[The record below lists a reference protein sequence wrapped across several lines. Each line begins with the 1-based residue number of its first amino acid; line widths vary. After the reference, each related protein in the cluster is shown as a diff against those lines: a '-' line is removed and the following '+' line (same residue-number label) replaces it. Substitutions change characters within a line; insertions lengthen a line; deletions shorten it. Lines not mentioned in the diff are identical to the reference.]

1 MRKKQN
7 SGSENTLRKVIDTTL
22 HPLNK
27 VMGRVKM
34 LYKLYI
40 PVILFVL
47 YSTFIQISFRDVEQT
62 VGVQLDEGST
72 VVEIGFTELT
82 NIQQSLT
89 DVGLSLMS
97 FQMSKDAS
105 EEEVLTKLENL
116 KDVLIEVKK
125 LLDSNYSVKSD
136 EAVLAIENII
146 SDIQRGE
153 ENFEENLEIINNH
166 IVELSGQGTDI
177 VLENLQT
184 IRQIIEEESSNAI
197 LFATIFGS
205 ITLILL
211 LYLAYL
217 IRTPLNILRDALLNL
232 SRGQLI
238 EDIETTE
245 RHEFK
250 SIFDATNA
258 ISKTL
263 DTFTTKLNGA
273 IDSIYGGVRTTGEE
287 TSTLT
292 HSFNDISDAIEENS
306 SLLIKNM
313 DDLNKEVEYIYD
325 SNKVMSKL
333 DQTTDALTSTFTTI
347 LGSIKTSKKDLE
359 DFVISSNQ
367 TLEQVNGANESVHNL
382 YAKINEI
389 TNMLVLIQQIAD
401 QTSLLA
407 LNASIEAARAGEQ
420 GKGFAVVAD
429 EVKQLATQSS
439 ESTKMIE
446 AIIGDVNTSAEEVV
460 KTMESMSQQIAGST
474 KGIDNI
480 FDSFRLIENSAG
492 ETSYIVE
499 TSRKDATN
507 LKVLLNMVTSSMQ
520 TLQESISVATTTNE
534 EITAAISD
542 SKGRI
547 KVIDEELIAA
557 KKEMEDLQEVASMIK
572 KIES

>member
-7 SGSENTLRKVIDTTL
+7 AGSENTLGKAIDTTL

-72 VVEIGFTELT
+72 VVEKGFTELT

-97 FQMSKDAS
+97 FQMSKDVS
-105 EEEVLTKLENL
+105 EGEVLPKLENL

-125 LLDSNYSVKSD
+125 LLDFNYSVNSD
-136 EAVLAIENII
+136 EAILAIENII

-153 ENFEENLEIINNH
+153 KANFEENLGIINNH

-184 IRQIIEEESSNAI
+184 IRQIIEEKSSNTI

-205 ITLILL
+205 ITLILM

-507 LKVLLNMVTSSMQ
+507 LKVLLNTVTSSIQ

-572 KIES
+572 K

>member
-1 MRKKQN
+1 MKKRQN
-7 SGSENTLRKVIDTTL
+7 SGLENTLRKVVDTTL

-34 LYKLYI
+34 LYKIYI

-47 YSTFIQISFRDVEQT
+47 YSTFVQISFRDVEKT

-97 FQMSKDAS
+97 FQLEKDVSA
-105 EEEVLTKLENL
+105 EEVLPKLENL
-116 KDVLIEVKK
+116 KDVLIEVEK
-125 LLDSNYSVKSD
+125 LLDSNYNVKSD

-146 SDIQRGE
+146 SNIQRGE
-153 ENFEENLEIINNH
+153 KANFEDNMEIITNR
-166 IVELSGQGTDI
+166 ITELSGQGTDI

-217 IRTPLNILRDALLNL
+217 IRTPLGILRDALLSL

-250 SIFDATNA
+250 SIFDATNS

-292 HSFNDISDAIEENS
+292 YSFNDISDAIEENS

-325 SNKVMSKL
+325 SNKMMSKL

-446 AIIGDVNTSAEEVV
+446 AIIGDVNISAKEVV
-460 KTMESMSQQIAGST
+460 KTMESMSQQIAVST

-492 ETSYIVE
+492 ATACIVE

-507 LKVLLNMVTSSMQ
+507 LQILLNTVTSSIQ

-557 KKEMEDLQEVASMIK
+557 KKEMENLQEVANMIK
-572 KIES
+572 K